1 VQQDSHLIFESW
13 KKDVLNTALAM
24 GLAYPA
30 ITTYYDYKGDKA
42 KEEMLGSADMI
53 YQDAVINTS
62 RDLYDA
68 AELFAKNTENLDED
82 IVSNLQKKL
91 LGMEQSKNVDQDRAK
106 RLRWLIDTY
115 RSDPEGWMEFKKNQK
130 LLAQWGKEDEDAE
143 KVATE
148 PYLNNAN
155 NEEVL
160 TQYQQSWQGAG
171 GGYGKGYG
179 TKGGTKVPNALG

>member
-1 VQQDSHLIFESW
+1 VQQDSHLIFEGW
-13 KKDVLNTALAM
+13 KKDILPTALAM

-30 ITTYYDYKGDKA
+30 ITKYQDHQDNKA
-42 KEEMLGSADMI
+42 KEEMLGAADMV
-53 YQDAVINTS
+53 YQDALINT
-62 RDLYDA
+62 RQDLNKA
-68 AELFAKNTENLDED
+68 AELFANYTINLDHGKVQELQDKLVGMDKRDD
-82 IVSNLQKKL
+82 IDQERAKKL
-91 LGMEQSKNVDQDRAK
+91 RK
-106 RLRWLIDTY
+106 LID
-115 RSDPEGWMEFKKNQK
+115 GWKEFIKNQRDVDAWAK
-130 LLAQWGKEDEDAE
+130 KDEDAE
-143 KVATE
+143 KVTTE

>member
-1 VQQDSHLIFESW
+1 VQQDSHLIFEGW
-13 KKDVLNTALAM
+13 KKDVLPTALAM

-30 ITTYYDYKGDKA
+30 ITTYQDYKGDKA
-42 KEEMLGSADMI
+42 KEEMLGTADMT
-53 YQDAVINTS
+53 YQDAVINRS

-68 AELFAKNTENLDED
+68 AELFAKYTEKLDEEK
-82 IVSNLQKKL
+82 VSNLQKKL
-91 LGMEQSKNVDQDRAK
+91 LGMEQSENVDQDRAK

-115 RSDPEGWMEFKKNQK
+115 RSDPEGWKQFKINQK

>member
-1 VQQDSHLIFESW
+1 MQQDSHLIFESW

-68 AELFAKNTENLDED
+68 AELFAKNTENLDDD

-91 LGMEQSKNVDQDRAK
+91 LGMEQKENVDQDRAK